1 MNACCNGW
9 SVPSAFSKPSM
20 VVTFLPRASYAKY
33 VQALTGAP
41 SINTVQAPQTW
52 TSQETLVPLRFSVL
66 RRTSTRVSAGSQSTS
81 LALPLSWNESFI
93 SSNNWSNGVVEYWSV
108 GFSSTHCSITP
119 LLQRLFFSYI
129 AAEYFPP
136 RAPFA
141 DSNYPSSD
149 R

>member
-52 TSQETLVPLRFSVL
+52 TSQETLVPFKLSVL
-66 RRTSTRVSAGSQSTS
+66 RRTSARVSAGSQSTS

-93 SSNNWSNGVVEYWSV
+93 SNNNWSGGILECWVFLN
-108 GFSSTHCSITP
+108 P
-119 LLQRLFFSYI
+119 LLHHTTPPTTLLQLYRGRIFS
-129 AAEYFPP
+129 AQ
-136 RAPFA
+136 
-141 DSNYPSSD
+141 SS
-149 R
+149 